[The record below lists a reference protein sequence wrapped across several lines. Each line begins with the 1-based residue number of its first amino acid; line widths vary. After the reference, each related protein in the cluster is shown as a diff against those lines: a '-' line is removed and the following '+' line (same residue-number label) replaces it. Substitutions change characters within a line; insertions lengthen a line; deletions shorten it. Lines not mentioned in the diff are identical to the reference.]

1 MDKKTP
7 RNPPETTTSLL
18 RFAPL
23 GAIVLGFVGFFAFDL
38 HSYLSFETLTQH
50 RDVLMGWTRAN
61 PTLTTA
67 LFCAAYILIV
77 VLSVPGALW
86 VTLAGGFLF
95 GAVQASILILFSA
108 TVGATVV
115 FLAART
121 ALADFFEARAGSALR
136 TMEDGFRENAFNYLL
151 VLRLVPLFPFWLVN
165 LVPALLGVRLSTY
178 IMASALGMIPG
189 IVVYASVG
197 AGLGDLIAAGETP
210 DMSVILTP
218 GVLWPLL
225 GLSALSLIPVVYKK
239 FGPKG
244 ARSTVQNEKAPR
256 P

>member
-1 MDKKTP
+1 MDEGTP
-7 RNPPETTTSLL
+7 KNSLESPANPM

-23 GAIVLGFVGFFAFDL
+23 GVLVLGFVGFFALDL
-38 HSYLSFETLTQH
+38 QSYLNFETLTQH

-61 PTLTTA
+61 PTLTAA
-67 LFCAAYILIV
+67 LFCAVYILVV

-95 GAVQASILILFSA
+95 GAVQGSILILFSA
-108 TVGATVV
+108 TVGATAV

-121 ALADFFEARAGSALR
+121 ALADFFEARAGSVLR
-136 TMEDGFRENAFNYLL
+136 RMEDGFRENAFNYLL
-151 VLRLVPLFPFWLVN
+151 VLRLAPLFPFWLVN

-178 IMASALGMIPG
+178 VIASALGMIPG

-197 AGLGDLIAAGETP
+197 AGLGDLIAAGKTP
-210 DMSVILTP
+210 DMSAIFAP

-239 FGPKG
+239 FAPKS
-244 ARSTVQNEKAPR
+244 ARSTAQNGKAPH